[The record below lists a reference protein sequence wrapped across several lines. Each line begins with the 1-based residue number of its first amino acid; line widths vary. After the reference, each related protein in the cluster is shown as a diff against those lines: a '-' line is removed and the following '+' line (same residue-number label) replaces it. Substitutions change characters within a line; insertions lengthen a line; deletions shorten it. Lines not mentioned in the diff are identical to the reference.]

1 MTQSQIYYNTSQDK
15 DYKKRLYNE
24 KSSNSKRSIDNT
36 VYMEETSE
44 KDDNKPQS
52 NNEPKGQ
59 RAKNR
64 KQDVNEDDILD
75 IHNNETFEQDT
86 KQEKIRND
94 SGKMEDLKRLNHS
107 KTDKFK
113 QKSKSDKYSK
123 NEKDLDKYSKNE
135 EDLDKYSKDE
145 KDLLLK
151 IKILENKLKIEK
163 NHHLKTKNKLEQE
176 HEIALSDLAEAKEIT
191 KKEQERAKNFEH
203 QLEDLNRNQQ
213 IVLDRNKEYEIELA
227 KIKKINEKVH
237 SHNQTLENQ
246 FKDLNLKLDEQR
258 IILDKS
264 RKKEEKLEE
273 NTKSL
278 VQEIEDTRQL
288 VEDTKNEA
296 NQKIVQIKQTYNSEM
311 NEAKIQ
317 KEDFKNK
324 ANQEILD
331 IREELKQLNDD
342 LSASAGNFN
351 KQIDLLRTKLKEE
364 IITLQQQ
371 ITDLQT
377 QLYKAQ
383 ETIKNQEET
392 TAESINKNA
401 ELQKEYEAL
410 QRKLT
415 GEKEDM
421 QIQIDNLQHQRNSDA
436 DCIRKLETMIETEIK
451 KSNDLSIRLQK
462 DEEFEKEKED
472 NRQES
477 LQKAAQEVAK
487 VTEELNEQS
496 SKINLMEN
504 NMKIQRNL
512 FIQQRKNND
521 TKVFTLYKQITEGE
535 IQIKKQAKSIKSL
548 QNQIKQLTNNMEQL
562 RGHIETLPTDIES
575 QKIFYNT
582 RITRLERQIKTINK
596 IEQILDKIE
605 QNFKLKVQY
614 NGTDQQ
620 NLQNLEECNNNLKTS
635 LEEIKEYISPEILV
649 SKEAV
654 HEKIHINPSKLQ
666 DILTLFQQS
675 SNENIVGR
683 IENVQHGFHGTIF
696 DLRTTGYDE
705 DKSNQI
711 LELVDEGIT
720 EIRRYMEEYRHN
732 CANFFYQIVCLQ
744 FREIERI
751 KNTCLTLNVC
761 ALGDTYPNHKDELQK
776 EGMNMLLSGNYDL
789 ENVMNKIKDKKFR
802 EELTRIDRS
811 YENPLIEEIKVT
823 YEKINKTL
831 LPYTCM
837 NVENNLS
844 TKSLSLEM
852 GGFNITNNTFK
863 DTQSGFNANATS
875 ILQIKEENEIQD
887 TIDPERN
894 LFNNIVTNE
903 THNHIPEH
911 ALSQNIP
918 PMDNIL
924 ERNHH
929 SELGQ
934 PIAMPAIY
942 VGEQFYAS
950 GQHFTTS
957 TSEDTMIA
965 STASII
971 PPRNMDTHPVMS
983 NFFGDTTTTTLI
995 TSTAATSTP
1004 HNADTVL
1011 DKFLS
1016 EIYNNNNSS
1025 TISTTTQES

>member
-1 MTQSQIYYNTSQDK
+1 MAQSQTYYNTSQDK

-24 KSSNSKRSIDNT
+24 KCSNSKRSIDNT
-36 VYMEETSE
+36 VYMKETSE

-64 KQDVNEDDILD
+64 KQDVSEGDILD

-94 SGKMEDLKRLNHS
+94 SGKMEDLKKLNHS

-135 EDLDKYSKDE
+135 EDLDKYSKNE
-145 KDLLLK
+145 KDLLIK

-163 NHHLKTKNKLEQE
+163 NHYLKAKNKLEQE
-176 HEIALSDLAEAKEIT
+176 HEIALSDLAEAKETT

-213 IVLDRNKEYEIELA
+213 IVSDRNKECEIELA

-246 FKDLNLKLDEQR
+246 LKDLNLKLNEQK

-264 RKKEEKLEE
+264 REKEEKLEE

-288 VEDTKNEA
+288 VEET
-296 NQKIVQIKQTYNSEM
+296 
-311 NEAKIQ
+311 
-317 KEDFKNK
+317 KNK

-331 IREELKQLNDD
+331 IREELKQLKND

-377 QLYKAQ
+377 QLYKAH

-392 TAESINKNA
+392 TAKNIYKNA

-410 QRKLT
+410 QKKLT

-421 QIQIDNLQHQRNSDA
+421 QIQIDNLQRQRNSDA
-436 DCIRKLETMIETEIK
+436 DCIRKLETTIETEIK

-462 DEEFEKEKED
+462 DEEFEKVKED

-512 FIQQRKNND
+512 FIQQSKNND
-521 TKVFTLYKQITEGE
+521 TKVFTLYKQITEEE
-535 IQIKKQAKSIKSL
+535 IQIKKQAKSIESL

-614 NGTDQQ
+614 DGTDQQ

-683 IENVQHGFHGTIF
+683 IENVQHRFHGTIF
-696 DLRTTGYDE
+696 DLRTTGCDE
-705 DKSNQI
+705 NKSNQI
-711 LELVDEGIT
+711 LELVDKGIT
-720 EIRRYMEEYRHN
+720 EIRKYMEEYRHN

-751 KNTCLTLNVC
+751 KNACLTLHVC

-789 ENVMNKIKDKKFR
+789 ENVMNKIKDKRFL
-802 EELTRIDRS
+802 EELTRMDRN

-823 YEKINKTL
+823 YEKINKTI

-852 GGFNITNNTFK
+852 GGFNITNNAFK
-863 DTQSGFNANATS
+863 DTQSGLNANATS

-911 ALSQNIP
+911 ALSQNIL
-918 PMDNIL
+918 PMDNLL
-924 ERNHH
+924 EGNHH

-934 PIAMPAIY
+934 PIAIPAIY
-942 VGEQFYAS
+942 AGEQFYAS

-971 PPRNMDTHPVMS
+971 PHRNMNTHPVMS

-1011 DKFLS
+1011 DKLLS
-1016 EIYNNNNSS
+1016 EMDNNYSS

>member
-1 MTQSQIYYNTSQDK
+1 MAQSQTYYNTSQDK

-24 KSSNSKRSIDNT
+24 KCSNSKRSIDNT
-36 VYMEETSE
+36 VYMKETSE

-64 KQDVNEDDILD
+64 KQDVSEGDILD

-94 SGKMEDLKRLNHS
+94 SGKMEDLKKLNHS

-135 EDLDKYSKDE
+135 EDLDKYSKNE
-145 KDLLLK
+145 KDLLIK

-163 NHHLKTKNKLEQE
+163 NHYLKAKNKLEQE
-176 HEIALSDLAEAKEIT
+176 HEIALSDLAEAKETT

-213 IVLDRNKEYEIELA
+213 IVSDRNKECEIELA

-237 SHNQTLENQ
+237 SHNQTLENRL
-246 FKDLNLKLDEQR
+246 KDLNLKLDEQK

-264 RKKEEKLEE
+264 REKEEKLEE

-288 VEDTKNEA
+288 VEET
-296 NQKIVQIKQTYNSEM
+296 
-311 NEAKIQ
+311 
-317 KEDFKNK
+317 KNK

-331 IREELKQLNDD
+331 IREELKQLKND

-377 QLYKAQ
+377 QLYKAH

-392 TAESINKNA
+392 TAKNIYKNA

-410 QRKLT
+410 QKKLT

-421 QIQIDNLQHQRNSDA
+421 QIQIDNLQRQRNSDA
-436 DCIRKLETMIETEIK
+436 DCIRKLETTIETEIK

-462 DEEFEKEKED
+462 DEEFEKVKED

-512 FIQQRKNND
+512 FIQQSKNND
-521 TKVFTLYKQITEGE
+521 TKVFTLYKQITEEE
-535 IQIKKQAKSIKSL
+535 IQIKKQAKSIESL

-614 NGTDQQ
+614 DGTDQQ

-683 IENVQHGFHGTIF
+683 IENVQHRFHGTIF
-696 DLRTTGYDE
+696 DLRTTGCDE
-705 DKSNQI
+705 NKSNQI
-711 LELVDEGIT
+711 LELVDKGIT
-720 EIRRYMEEYRHN
+720 EIRKYMEEYRHN

-751 KNTCLTLNVC
+751 KNACLTLHVC

-789 ENVMNKIKDKKFR
+789 ENVMNKIKDKRFL
-802 EELTRIDRS
+802 EELTRMDRN

-823 YEKINKTL
+823 YEKINKTI

-852 GGFNITNNTFK
+852 GGFNITNNAFK
-863 DTQSGFNANATS
+863 DTQSGLNANATS

-911 ALSQNIP
+911 ALSQNIL
-918 PMDNIL
+918 PMDNLL
-924 ERNHH
+924 EGNHH

-934 PIAMPAIY
+934 PIAIPAIY
-942 VGEQFYAS
+942 AGEQFYAS

-971 PPRNMDTHPVMS
+971 PHRNMNTHPVMS

-1011 DKFLS
+1011 DKLLS
-1016 EIYNNNNSS
+1016 EMDNNYSS

>member
-163 NHHLKTKNKLEQE
+163 NHHLKTKSKLKQE
-176 HEIALSDLAEAKEIT
+176 HEITLSDLAEAKEIT

-237 SHNQTLENQ
+237 SHNQTLENHNQTLENQ

-288 VEDTKNEA
+288 VEDTK
-296 NQKIVQIKQTYNSEM
+296 

-392 TAESINKNA
+392 TAESINKNV

-436 DCIRKLETMIETEIK
+436 DCIRKLETMIETEIQ

-675 SNENIVGR
+675 SNDNIVSR

-705 DKSNQI
+705 NKSNQI

-844 TKSLSLEM
+844 TKSLSLEI

-911 ALSQNIP
+911 ALSQNIL
-918 PMDNIL
+918 PMDNLL
-924 ERNHH
+924 EKNHH

-942 VGEQFYAS
+942 AGEQFYAS

-1004 HNADTVL
+1004 HNANTDL